1 MKEALKLSYFE
12 EVRDPDRE
20 IVMKSTLSFP
30 FEYDSGSYEIQ
41 LMRLRR
47 LLYNETVEF
56 SYAVERVGEE

>member
-1 MKEALKLSYFE
+1 M
-12 EVRDPDRE
+12 RDPDRE

-56 SYAVERVGEE
+56 SYTVERVGEE